1 MNVQHYEDIVAHH
14 IESTITKNNDGT
26 LAITMKVQGKE
37 STFDYDF
44 DPAPD
49 VNQAQLAFGGVIVYT
64 VANQK
69 IMLNIPHR
77 LASHSSM

>member
-1 MNVQHYEDIVAHH
+1 
-14 IESTITKNNDGT
+14 
-26 LAITMKVQGKE
+26 MKVQGKE

-69 IMLNIPHR
+69 IM
-77 LASHSSM
+77 